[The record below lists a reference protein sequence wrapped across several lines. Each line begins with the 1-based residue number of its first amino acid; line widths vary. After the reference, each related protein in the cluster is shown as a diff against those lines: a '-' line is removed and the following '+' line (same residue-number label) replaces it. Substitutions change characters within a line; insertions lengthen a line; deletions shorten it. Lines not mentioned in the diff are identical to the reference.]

1 MRHWTAAAEQRRQG
15 RVGAGVQVR
24 RQQPRSG
31 LAAAAAAAA
40 CPILHWDLDHNG
52 NRLPHAQKQKLLQQQ
67 QQQQQQQNGSRAAGG
82 AGCWAGGIDMCVK
95 ERSGIAALSVARAD
109 GLDVSQPSSYVR

>member
-40 CPILHWDLDHNG
+40 CPILHWVWLHPVWQG
-52 NRLPHAQKQKLLQQQ
+52 PGPQR
-67 QQQQQQQNGSRAAGG
+67 
-82 AGCWAGGIDMCVK
+82 
-95 ERSGIAALSVARAD
+95 E
-109 GLDVSQPSSYVR
+109 